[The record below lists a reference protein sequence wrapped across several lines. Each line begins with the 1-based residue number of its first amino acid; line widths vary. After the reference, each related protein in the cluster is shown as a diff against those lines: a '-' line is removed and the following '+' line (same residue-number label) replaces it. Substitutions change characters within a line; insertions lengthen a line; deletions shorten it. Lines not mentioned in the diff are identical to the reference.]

1 MITGIG
7 TPTSH
12 SNNPFMRTPFVY
24 LMVVSQGHTHGLRFG
39 SQG

>member
-12 SNNPFMRTPFVY
+12 NNNPRPIFCLHINLRDMENVEGMRLFR
-24 LMVVSQGHTHGLRFG
+24 Q
-39 SQG
+39 